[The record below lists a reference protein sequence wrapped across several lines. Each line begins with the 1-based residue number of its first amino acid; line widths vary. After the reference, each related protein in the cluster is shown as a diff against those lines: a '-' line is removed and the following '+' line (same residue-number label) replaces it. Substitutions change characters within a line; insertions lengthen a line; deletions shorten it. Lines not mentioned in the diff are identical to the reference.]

1 MPNWPE
7 RYKTDPA
14 RTAAENGKGRVDG
27 MCSSVGSMFDY
38 SRKGDN
44 VTNKRVNL
52 TYSSVEIGA
61 PYFLQNDGPHTK
73 RKALGYAHHRTIF

>member
-1 MPNWPE
+1 
-7 RYKTDPA
+7 
-14 RTAAENGKGRVDG
+14 
-27 MCSSVGSMFDY
+27 MFDY

-61 PYFLQNDGPHTK
+61 TYFLENDGPHTK
-73 RKALGYAHHRTIF
+73 RKALGYAVHRTIF

>member
-1 MPNWPE
+1 MFSSACLVSDAIPPCTNLVLPAPIPNWPE

-27 MCSSVGSMFDY
+27 RCSSVGSMFDY

-44 VTNKRVNL
+44 VTHKYLNL
-52 TYSSVEIGA
+52 TYSSV
-61 PYFLQNDGPHTK
+61 
-73 RKALGYAHHRTIF
+73 